1 MTELVT
7 LVALDEVLREV
18 RSPLIGSSKTIIT
31 IGRLIKNDRLLC
43 DKTCGILELLR
54 WFCHL
59 PEKPIVFEELVD
71 GDLTSRRNIVQQW
84 KHIGVLKCHKFCRLP
99 WATDRVWRWVC
110 LEPTDIVQRMM
121 TRLLLLVPSGTSS
134 YFLRGNGFLTHD
146 LSISFWLTVQEIVLS
161 PRTCRVTRLTRGTN
175 RVWRTSWWSG
185 FPKNLVQRRSSK
197 ISQVLAQ
204 SNRSFLI
211 NLPTVMIVFDPT
223 EGPCPTRPMS
233 QVLSP
238 TRGTNR
244 AWRTY
249 RSCDQASKDLVQGW
263 RMSRLLLLVPSTL
276 ENLYDRVCRWLCLEP
291 TVPTLSNGGWRGYCY
306 WFPQEPVVFFLFQKK
321 ATGS

>member
-1 MTELVT
+1 MICLVQR
-7 LVALDEVLREV
+7 DHWMSQVL
-18 RSPLIGSSKTIIT
+18 SPTRGTNRVWRIHCMKQ
-31 IGRLIKNDRLLC
+31 
-43 DKTCGILELLR
+43 
-54 WFCHL
+54 FCHL
-59 PEKPIVFEELVD
+59 PEKPTVFEELVD

-197 ISQVLAQ
+197 ILQVLSQ
-204 SNRSFLI
+204 SNRSFWLPCRWWWSCLK
-211 NLPTVMIVFDPT
+211 NLSMVIWLP

-244 AWRTY
+244 AWRTC

-276 ENLYDRVCRWLCLEP
+276 ENLYDRVWRWLCLEP
-291 TVPTLSNGGWRGYCY
+291 TGTDIVQRRMTRLLHKR
-306 WFPQEPVVFFLFQKK
+306 
-321 ATGS
+321 